1 MTARPDSPSDTLD
14 WSTEQ
19 PSDSS
24 VDLDTRSSAEVVET
38 LLAADASVAGAVA
51 AVADAITAAVDL
63 LVAALAAGGVVHYVG
78 AGTSGRMGVLDAVE
92 LFPTFRVGD
101 DQVRAHLAGG
111 MGAMGRAVE
120 GAEDDESAG
129 AAVLAD
135 AGAHDVVVGLAASGR
150 TPFVGGALA
159 EAGRRGLGR
168 VLVSVNPDAELA
180 ALADIAILPDTGP
193 EVLTGSTRLKA
204 ATAQKMVLNAL
215 STATMVRLGKTY
227 SNLMVDMVPTNAKL
241 RSRSVRMLTQ
251 GGGVGADAAAAALDA
266 AGGNVR
272 VALVS
277 LLAGVDADAAAR
289 AVESHPADPYRAG
302 DPSGLRTAAREA
314 ARADR
319 IGE

>member
-251 GGGVGADAAAAALDA
+251 GAGVGADAAAAALDA

>member
-1 MTARPDSPSDTLD
+1 MTAYSEPTSGALD

-24 VDLDTRSSAEVVET
+24 ADLDTRSSAEVVAT
-38 LLAADASVAGAVA
+38 LLNADASVAGAVA
-51 AVADAITAAVDL
+51 AVAGAITAAVDL
-63 LVAALAAGGVVHYVG
+63 VVAALAAGGVVHYVG

-120 GAEDDESAG
+120 GAEDDEAAG

-135 AGAHDVVVGLAASGR
+135 AGPHDVVVGLAASGR

-168 VLVSVNPDAELA
+168 ILVSVNPGAELA
-180 ALADIAILPDTGP
+180 GLADIAILPDTGP

-215 STATMVRLGKTY
+215 STASMVRLGKTY

-241 RSRSVRMLTQ
+241 RARSVRMLSQ
-251 GGGVGADAAAAALDA
+251 GAGVDAPTAMTALDA

-289 AVESHPADPYRAG
+289 AVAEHPADPYRVG
-302 DPSGLRTAAREA
+302 DPSGLRTAAAA
-314 ARADR
+314 ARASGR
-319 IGE
+319 IAP